1 MQNATPITAGC
12 TLEVLKGISQMW
24 VQSTTGRPAHYARV
38 NVREWLR
45 VVAVQDSGRDGF
57 RVTFERAHDRF
68 TLTCASAAKTTW
80 PEFNL
85 NTGDPTKTIRV
96 RVAKRPEVKP

>member
-1 MQNATPITAGC
+1 MQNATPIVPGC
-12 TLEVLKGISQMW
+12 TLEVLKGISELW

-38 NVREWLR
+38 SVRERLR
-45 VVAVQDSGRDGF
+45 VVEVQDGPHGF

-68 TLTCASAAKTTW
+68 SLFCSSAAKTAW